1 MRTAITFGLAALF
14 AAPLMAI
21 QGTLTTE
28 TETLSGDIRWQP
40 RSKNYSITFKSKN
53 GKTDVS
59 AERPYADVV
68 SLDIPKPA
76 GFDKAV
82 ELVEKGQGASAIGI
96 LSKIVS
102 EYRMLD
108 WDKRAG
114 RYLVLAY
121 LSAGQAQKAYESCT
135 SIIAEDRSAAYR
147 GDLAAAYWQT
157 LLKLGKNEQLESSLK
172 KAVSSGD
179 RASSAAA
186 LVMRGDIILA
196 NGKGSPDALKEAL
209 REAYLRVALM
219 YNQQECARECA
230 EAMVK
235 AADCFDKLGQAAR
248 AERLRAQAKAF
259 QS

>member
-1 MRTAITFGLAALF
+1 MRTAIIFGLAVLS
-14 AAPLMAI
+14 AAPLMAV

-28 TETLSGDIRWQP
+28 TETLTGDIKWQP
-40 RSKNYSITFKSKN
+40 RSKTYAITFKKN
-53 GKTDVS
+53 GKTDIS
-59 AERPYADVV
+59 AERPYADVID
-68 SLDIPKPA
+68 LEIAKPA

-82 ELVEKGQGASAIGI
+82 ELVEKGQGAGAIGT

-102 EYRMLD
+102 DYRMLQ

-121 LSAGQAQKAYESCT
+121 LSSGQAQKAYDACT
-135 SIIAEDRSAAYR
+135 PIISEDRAAAYR
-147 GDLAAAYWQT
+147 GDLASAYWQA
-157 LLKLGKNEQLESSLK
+157 LLKLGKNEQLESVLK

-196 NGKGSPDALKEAL
+196 QGKNTPDAMKEAL

-219 YNQQECARECA
+219 YNQRECARECA
-230 EAMVK
+230 EAMEK
-235 AADCFDKLGQAAR
+235 AADCFDKLGQASR
-248 AERLRAQAKAF
+248 AERLRTQEKAL